1 MLNRSPGVLA
11 RRAVFDRDTAR
22 TLGGGAYVYMDPVNV
37 TVMHVALS
45 PGATIPLAG
54 RLGIQQGSP
63 PSLVDSLLNTPV
75 LNGNIPNGLL
85 VRPGAQSCGKQ
96 GK

>member
-1 MLNRSPGVLA
+1 M
-11 RRAVFDRDTAR
+11 FDRDTAR
-22 TLGGGAYVYMDPVNV
+22 TLGGGAYVYMDAVNV

-54 RLGIQQGSP
+54 RLGIQQGNP

-85 VRPGAQSCGKQ
+85 VRPRAHSYRQQ
-96 GK
+96 GQ